1 MSLGEIQEIL
11 DDYRFWDDMLRRKE
25 REIKNLRERK
35 TAIKTIIDDTPSGD
49 AYTLEDYM
57 ADLDELEQDMAVFLQ
72 KRAVAYCRIRSLLK
86 QLDSEKQVEVMT
98 RRYIKLQSWGRI
110 SRDLSMS
117 RRGVLQLH
125 SRARDALSKM
135 MDKYQF
141 L

>member
-11 DDYRFWDDMLRRKE
+11 DDYMFWDDMLRRKE

-57 ADLDELEQDMAVFLQ
+57 ADLDELEQDKAAFLQ
-72 KRAVAYCRIRSLLK
+72 KRTDAYRRIQALL
-86 QLDSEKQVEVMT
+86 QMLDSDKQVEVMT

-125 SRARDALSKM
+125 SRAMDALSKM
-135 MDKYQF
+135 KDNHQF